1 MKGRESVDEN
11 CKGFSEEEL
20 KGVIGSCEAEAK
32 RILEDEG
39 KLKQLHGKAKKTIK
53 KIKDVP
59 VIGGL
64 VDDLL
69 TIFDLIGDYAKGN
82 YKKIPLRVI
91 VSAVAGVI
99 YLVSP
104 IDIVPDFIPI
114 AGWIDDAAVLTLI
127 LNAGLALELRK
138 YKKWKL
144 EIKKDEF
151 IGNLQSKIAD
161 VVKERYLV
169 AMFLTDDDTLKLL
182 TSTSSDGSLLPI
194 EVKPELLEFDYTGL
208 KSICEELNVE
218 VLNVLDEIRNQL
230 KNEDAE
236 ILIIDIKVCRESDF
250 TDFDETFEIVTEE
263 D

>member
-69 TIFDLIGDYAKGN
+69 TIFDLIGDYLRN
-82 YKKIPLRVI
+82 YKRSAQSVI

-104 IDIVPDFIPI
+104 IILCQTLFPLPD
-114 AGWIDDAAVLTLI
+114 G
-127 LNAGLALELRK
+127 
-138 YKKWKL
+138 
-144 EIKKDEF
+144 
-151 IGNLQSKIAD
+151 
-161 VVKERYLV
+161 
-169 AMFLTDDDTLKLL
+169 
-182 TSTSSDGSLLPI
+182 
-194 EVKPELLEFDYTGL
+194 
-208 KSICEELNVE
+208 
-218 VLNVLDEIRNQL
+218 
-230 KNEDAE
+230 
-236 ILIIDIKVCRESDF
+236 
-250 TDFDETFEIVTEE
+250 
-263 D
+263 